1 MKKTILTLTVTGVMV
16 AASLNTYGQENRQAE
31 KARKDVAE
39 SQQDLREAKIDSAV
53 DYQKFKKDA
62 EIKINDNQKR
72 IVELKRRKAND
83 NKEVNDKYNKD
94 VLAIEKK
101 NNELNKR
108 IEGSGNTKSNMW
120 TSFKNE
126 FNHDMN
132 ELGLAFKDIG
142 VDNKN

>member
-39 SQQDLREAKIDSAV
+39 SQQDLREAKIDSAA

-120 TSFKNE
+120 NSFKNE